1 MILEIGSSILRESVG
16 GEIDGGDD
24 ESAIPS
30 RRLGVG
36 ICGRSGVWHVSPD
49 DHCCFTGTRQKAAE
63 QARFVVTA
71 LQPEVPRTNGGRW
84 GWTSKDKQEHGAET
98 QVASGNACRVT

>member
-36 ICGRSGVWHVSPD
+36 ICGRSRVWHVSPR
-49 DHCCFTGTRQKAAE
+49 TTAVVSRE
-63 QARFVVTA
+63 QDRRPQNRRG
-71 LQPEVPRTNGGRW
+71 LL
-84 GWTSKDKQEHGAET
+84 
-98 QVASGNACRVT
+98 